1 MTTEVRIAVINT
13 SGIGGTA
20 FTPLFAG
27 FHDGSFDVY
36 NPGEAASAG
45 LEAVAED
52 GANGTIAAELI
63 ALDSDGQT
71 VNVVGTTPAGGPG
84 PIEAGG
90 RASTTL
96 EVDGASNGFLSL
108 ASMVLPSNDA
118 FFGTNSAVQLF
129 SEKGRFEGA
138 QTLIFEGSD
147 VLDAGTE
154 VNTELDAAFINQT
167 APNTGV
173 DEGGVV
179 TRHPGFNGSLGNPV
193 GEGDQIILGG
203 TNAFGQAIDPVE
215 ADFTQPGAQ
224 IAAIHVN
231 TVRRIEG
238 GDRKDFIFGGRDDDI
253 VHGNGGADI
262 ILGRGGWDVIY
273 GGDGKDFIS
282 GGSGADEL
290 YGGKG
295 ADVIRG
301 GSGSDLISGG
311 KGKDV
316 IFGGS
321 GDDVIS
327 GGAGFDILRGGGGDD
342 RFVFSEGSDVD
353 HVRGFDRNGDDS
365 VVLSFS
371 GVDSFDDILGLA
383 VDVRGGVELDFGSGD
398 VLVLGGIDVADLSQD
413 DFVFV

>member
-1 MTTEVRIAVINT
+1 MTTEVRISVINT

-52 GANGTIAAELI
+52 GVNSIIASELTE
-63 ALDSDGQT
+63 ADSDGQS

-96 EVDGASNGFLSL
+96 EVDGASNGYFSL
-108 ASMVLPSNDA
+108 ASMILPSNDA
-118 FFGTNSAVQLF
+118 FFGTNEAVQLF
-129 SEKGRFEGA
+129 DSNGRFQRAE
-138 QTLIFEGSD
+138 TLVFDGSN

-167 APNTGV
+167 ANNTGE
-173 DEGGVV
+173 DQNGVV
-179 TRHPGFNGSLGNPV
+179 TRHPGFNGSLGNPD

-203 TNAFGQAIDPVE
+203 TNAFGQFIDPVV

-224 IAAIHVN
+224 IATVHIN
-231 TVRRIEG
+231 TVKRTDGSNRS
-238 GDRKDFIFGGRDDDI
+238 DFVFGGRDDDI
-253 VHGNGGADI
+253 VEGNDGADI
-262 ILGRGGWDVIY
+262 IFGRGGWDVIY
-273 GGDGKDFIS
+273 GGNGRDIIF
-282 GGSGADEL
+282 GGQGADEL
-290 YGGKG
+290 YGGNG
-295 ADVIRG
+295 ADILRG
-301 GSGSDLISGG
+301 GSGSDVISGG
-311 KGKDV
+311 KGRDL

-327 GGAGFDILRGGGGDD
+327 GGSGFDILRGGAGKD

-353 HVRGFDRNGDDS
+353 EVRGFRVEDDS

-371 GVDSFDDILGLA
+371 DVNSFEDVLDIA
-383 VDVRGGVELDFGSGD
+383 SDVRGGVELDFGRGD
-398 VLVLGGIDVADLSQD
+398 VLLLGGVDVADLTQD